1 MQRRVVKKQAVSFL
15 SVIAET
21 FAVIAGDYDDGV
33 VVDAGF
39 FQKCN
44 PAGDRGIGIGNF
56 AVVQTVLVFFRERRR
71 RFVRI
76 VWVGQVHPNAG
87 GSGAVLVEPGL
98 GVAADLRA
106 AA

>member
-15 SVIAET
+15 SVLAEA

-44 PAGDRGIGIGNF
+44 PAGDRGIGIGNL
-56 AVVQTVLVFFRERRR
+56 AVVQMVLVFFRERRR
-71 RFVRI
+71 RFVRLVWI
-76 VWVGQVHPNAG
+76 VPVDPNG
-87 GSGAVLVEPGL
+87 VRSGAGA
-98 GVAADLRA
+98 VATGFR
-106 AA
+106 